1 MARQKRPTMQTNEM
15 SLQSV
20 NQLYQEQQ
28 NDMIERYDDEIE
40 LISDPEVIEE
50 LSDEAK
56 KMQEQALLATK
67 QKVMATVDR
76 NKLKLAMQEISSIE
90 LYSEVLN
97 DPDVVE
103 RVKNN
108 TRSAMDLKFI
118 AEAQKIKLQNL
129 QTLMRMDSVDNNGTA
144 GEVYVGV
151 EFSGSGGGTTKVV
164 VAGKR

>member
-1 MARQKRPTMQTNEM
+1 MPRKKKTVMQTDEM

-20 NQLYQEQQ
+20 NQLYQNEE
-28 NDMIERYDDEIE
+28 NDNIERYDDEVE
-40 LISDPEVIEE
+40 LISNPEIIEE

-76 NKLKLAMQEISSIE
+76 NKLKLAMQEIESIE

-97 DPDVVE
+97 DPEVVQ
-103 RVKNN
+103 RVKEN

-129 QTLMRMDSVDNNGTA
+129 NTLMRMDSVDNNGTA
-144 GEVYVGV
+144 GEVYVGL
-151 EFSGSGGGTTKVV
+151 EFSGSGGGTTKIVV
-164 VAGKR
+164 GKR

>member
-1 MARQKRPTMQTNEM
+1 MARTKRPAMQTNEM

-20 NQLYQEQQ
+20 TQLYQDEE
-28 NDMIERYDDEIE
+28 NYNIERYDEEVE
-40 LISDPEVIEE
+40 LISNPEIVEE

-67 QKVMATVDR
+67 QKVMSIVDR
-76 NKLKLAMQEISSIE
+76 NKLNLAMREIQSIE
-90 LYSEVLN
+90 MYSEVLN
-97 DPDVVE
+97 DPDVVQ

-108 TRSAMDLKFI
+108 TKTAMDLKFI

-129 QTLMRMDSVDNNGTA
+129 NTLMRMDSVDNNGTA

-164 VAGKR
+164 VGKR